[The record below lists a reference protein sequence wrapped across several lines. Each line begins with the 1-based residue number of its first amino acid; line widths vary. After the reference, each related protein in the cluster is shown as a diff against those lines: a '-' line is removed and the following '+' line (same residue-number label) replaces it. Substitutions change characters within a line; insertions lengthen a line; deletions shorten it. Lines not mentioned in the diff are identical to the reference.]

1 MLLLRLQVSPPLY
14 QLQSIITH
22 PILILRNLIGESPN
36 KYKILGLNLLFLLS
50 QNHVAEFH
58 TELELLPAEII
69 NANPFIRHSVALEQ
83 YFMEGSY
90 NKIFLAQGQ
99 VPIETYSFFMDLLLE
114 TVRAEIGA
122 CLEKSYEKIS
132 LVEAA
137 KRLNLRTPEEVK
149 AFGAKRN
156 WVLSGDGFYHYASEV
171 PKQKEPIPS
180 VELAEQAIFYAKELE
195 MIV

>member
-1 MLLLRLQVSPPLY
+1 MSPPLY

-22 PILILRNLIGESPN
+22 PILIHRNLIGESPN

>member
-1 MLLLRLQVSPPLY
+1 M
-14 QLQSIITH
+14 
-22 PILILRNLIGESPN
+22 N

-69 NANPFIRHSVALEQ
+69 HSNPCIRHSLELEQ

-90 NKIFLAQGQ
+90 NKIFQASGQ
-99 VPIETYSFFMDLLLE
+99 VPVESYSFFMDLLLE

-132 LVEAA
+132 VAEAA
-137 KRLNLRTPEEVK
+137 KRLNLASKDEVK
-149 AFGAKRN
+149 AFATKRK
-156 WVLSGDGFYHYASEV
+156 WTLAADGFYHFASEV
-171 PKQKEPIPS
+171 SKQKEPIPS
-180 VELAEQAIFYAKELE
+180 VELAEQAIIYARELE

>member
-1 MLLLRLQVSPPLY
+1 M
-14 QLQSIITH
+14 
-22 PILILRNLIGESPN
+22 IGESPN

-69 NANPFIRHSVALEQ
+69 KSNQFIKHSLALEQ

-90 NKIFLAQGQ
+90 NKIFLARGQ
-99 VPIETYSFFMDLLLE
+99 VPIETYNFFMDLLLD

-132 LVEAA
+132 VEEAA
-137 KRLNLRTPEEVK
+137 KRLNLRTTDEVK
-149 AFGAKRN
+149 AFAAQRN
-156 WVLSGDGFYHYASEV
+156 WVLSLDGFYHFASEV